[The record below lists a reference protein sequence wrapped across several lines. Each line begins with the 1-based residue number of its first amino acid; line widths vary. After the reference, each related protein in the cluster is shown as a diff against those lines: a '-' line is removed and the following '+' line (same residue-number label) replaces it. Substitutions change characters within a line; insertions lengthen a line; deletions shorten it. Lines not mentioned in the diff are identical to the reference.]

1 MMKKLP
7 DGSIDIQNYFEYII
21 KKYKSLTVK
30 QLVQI
35 YIHIIQSKILFKIKS
50 GYFLEPLTP
59 KTMKSL
65 SNTEQKWGKN
75 DENVPNLENIAV
87 GISSL

>member
-7 DGSIDIQNYFEYII
+7 DGSMDIQNYFEYII

-35 YIHIIQSKILFKIKS
+35 YIHILFKIKS
-50 GYFLEPLTP
+50 GYFLVLLTP

-65 SNTEQKWGKN
+65 GNTEQK
-75 DENVPNLENIAV
+75 
-87 GISSL
+87 